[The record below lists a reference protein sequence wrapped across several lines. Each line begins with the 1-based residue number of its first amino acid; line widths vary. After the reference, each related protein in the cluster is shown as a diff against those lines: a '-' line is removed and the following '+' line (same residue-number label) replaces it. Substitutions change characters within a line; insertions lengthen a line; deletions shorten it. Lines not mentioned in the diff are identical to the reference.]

1 MDERL
6 EVQVE
11 RLGSETAE
19 FPAFQRIRGFETAQI
34 SEFAYVPETK
44 LMGPAPKRNY
54 EMGMLVK
61 RSLARRPKQP
71 SGHLEMENQIEPVL
85 TFDEDHLSPAAD
97 GFDPFPSDSLQ
108 TKGPVL
114 SQQGRKQNLDLLNDQ
129 PGQLG
134 AKAGDNGFDFRE
146 LGHGAIVTEIRPGL
160 ARHPSLILRQKALNG
175 IPKLTIGANYQLKAQ
190 SIPLTRMG
198 ATTPDGWRGSGAP
211 RRPERLMPLTF
222 CLGISTIDREGAGG
236 EPRQDPSGVSIGNF
250 GWNYSA

>member
-19 FPAFQRIRGFETAQI
+19 FPAFQQVRGFETAQEP
-34 SEFAYVPETK
+34 EFAHVPETK
-44 LMGPAPKRNY
+44 LMGPAPERND
-54 EMGMLVK
+54 EMSMLVA

-71 SGHLEMENQIEPVL
+71 SGHLEMENQIEATL
-85 TFDEDHLSPAAD
+85 AFDEDHLSPTPD
-97 GFDPFPSDSLQ
+97 GLDPFPSDPLKAQ
-108 TKGPVL
+108 GPIL
-114 SQQGRKQNLDLLNDQ
+114 SQQGRKKNLDILNDQ

-134 AKAGDNGFDFRE
+134 TKAGDNGFDFRE
-146 LGHGAIVTEIRPGL
+146 LGHGAIVPEIRPL
-160 ARHPSLILRQKALNG
+160 LPRHPSLILRQKALNG

-190 SIPLTRMG
+190 SIPLNRMG